1 MKDLL
6 DDFFAGYYGK
16 AAPFVRD
23 YFEAIHKLQAH
34 RSSHPNKPLLIFDS
48 VGSSVLP
55 DAFLDFAEGCWQQA
69 LDAVKDDPATSYN
82 VRMAKFSFDYL
93 RLERCHWLLDMRK
106 TTKSSV
112 PPEKVKALAQSILD
126 RMDEANSCILWMASK

>member
-1 MKDLL
+1 M
-6 DDFFAGYYGK
+6 
-16 AAPFVRD
+16 
-23 YFEAIHKLQAH
+23 
-34 RSSHPNKPLLIFDS
+34 
-48 VGSSVLP
+48 
-55 DAFLDFAEGCWQQA
+55 
-69 LDAVKDDPATSYN
+69 KDDPATSYN

-126 RMDEANSCILWMASK
+126 RMDEAKDIRLAEGDRTSLVQ